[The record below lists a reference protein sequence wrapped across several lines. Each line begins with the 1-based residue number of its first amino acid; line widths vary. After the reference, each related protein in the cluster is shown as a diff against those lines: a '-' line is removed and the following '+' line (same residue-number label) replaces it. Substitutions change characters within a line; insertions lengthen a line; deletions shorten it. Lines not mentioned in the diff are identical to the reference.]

1 MPNGRTHI
9 FEVETAKLLE
19 FLGLIESDGGIKTW
33 FDPGSET
40 SMSSDDPIGTLFD
53 SPGSGTLVPVSLSD
67 LRNNVLQHN
76 EPRIT
81 IEEQHWCEY
90 IIHVG
95 RPEGG
100 WVCMNRSSRAFP
112 TIRRLHLNHRLPRGQ
127 G

>member
-19 FLGLIESDGGIKTW
+19 FLELIQSHDSI
-33 FDPGSET
+33 GS
-40 SMSSDDPIGTLFD
+40 LFH
-53 SPGSGTLVPVSLSD
+53 SGTGTDVHVSLSD
-67 LRNNVLQHN
+67 LRANLLQHS

-95 RPEGG
+95 KSHTG
-100 WVCMNRSSRAFP
+100 WVEIHRNSPAFP
-112 TIRRLHLNHRLPRGQ
+112 TVRRLHLDHRLPRGQ